1 MAFPS
6 ASISGRLLKHMVV
19 IGLLSMLAPIAAQ
32 AKSNSINSNASG
44 SSTCVLGPGICI
56 TNVGNGTTAGL
67 ATGSA
72 AGGLEMDGLNGTS
85 ASLVTQIGQLQ
96 GSDLGTLSFT
106 TGALLTGSLANGG
119 TFANGTFTITTTGWA
134 GFTGTLF
141 QGTFGNS
148 LGGSPIT
155 WSLVSHV
162 NGEYLYL
169 LSGPISGSWEG
180 GSTTVGGITTQIY
193 FTSKTKYTG
202 GKIDLSN
209 GSTLVVTPEVSTM
222 GLMGTALLG
231 MAVVVRRKVKRDG
244 EFPV

>member
-6 ASISGRLLKHMVV
+6 ASVSGLLRKHVIV
-19 IGLLSMLAPIAAQ
+19 IGLLSLLVPVAAQ
-32 AKSNSINSNASG
+32 AKSNSINSNG
-44 SSTCVLGPGICI
+44 SSTCILGPGVCI
-56 TNVGNGTTAGL
+56 QNVGNGTTTGI

-72 AGGLEMDGLNGTS
+72 AAGLEMNGLNGTS
-85 ASLVTQIGQLQ
+85 ASVVTQIGNLQ
-96 GSDLGTLSFT
+96 GADLGTLSFT

-119 TFANGTFTITTTGWA
+119 TFANGTFTITTTGWS

-148 LGGSPIT
+148 VGGSPIT
-155 WSLVSHV
+155 WSLVSHI
-162 NGEYLYL
+162 NGQYLYL

-180 GSTTVGGITTQIY
+180 NSNTVGGITTQIY

-209 GSTLVVTPEVSTM
+209 GSTLVVTPEISTM

-231 MAVVVRRKVKRDG
+231 MGVVVRRKIKHDG
-244 EFPV
+244 QARA